1 MIAANRRGRNRTELP
16 LAYQASALTTRC
28 YTPKSPREDLNL
40 QLPAYEAGTLPVEL
54 HGRHGR
60 MGSERFELSTHGL
73 RVRYVTSYATS
84 PENMERVQKT

>member
-1 MIAANRRGRNRTELP
+1 MAGIEPNYLSLIRRAHLPHAATRR
-16 LAYQASALTTRC
+16 
-28 YTPKSPREDLNL
+28 KSPREDLNL

-84 PENMERVQKT
+84 PENMERIQET